1 MYIVVEQ
8 QGPYRD
14 FSPVWILLCAHCAGE
29 GNQHISEKPSLGY
42 KSLIQNYKFTTR
54 TTLPKFL
61 FQ

>member
-29 GNQHISEKPSLGY
+29 GNQHIYEKPSLGY
-42 KSLIQNYKFTTR
+42 KSLIQR
-54 TTLPKFL
+54 ITTLPKFL